1 MRESIS
7 LPPNCSLAWES
18 CVLRTDDFLLLLA
31 KCTGNTEEPRVQLC
45 SALTTVMSR
54 GNVTRSMKAK
64 LGQSGCMGARGGGG
78 IYPDVAARPLDRTR
92 AMRVVQIGE
101 PIFFLY
107 IVEETPLSVVS
118 MYLCVLTVRICMH
131 VCMYMHTYIYV
142 DQWSL

>member
-7 LPPNCSLAWES
+7 LPPKCSLAWKS

-54 GNVTRSMKAK
+54 GNVTRSMQAK
-64 LGQSGCMGARGGGG
+64 LGQSGCMEARGGGG

-92 AMRVVQIGE
+92 TRDDFLTNQMLKLKTLF
-101 PIFFLY
+101 FFLCIGAVY
-107 IVEETPLSVVS
+107 TEI
-118 MYLCVLTVRICMH
+118 
-131 VCMYMHTYIYV
+131 
-142 DQWSL
+142 